1 MRSLIRL
8 SFLAATLL
16 FSSTSL
22 GEIVLIVHPD
32 NPVKELSRDQIIKIY
47 MGRNLTFPTGKPA
60 LPLDMSP
67 SSHSRQQF
75 YNLLVNKSVAEINAY
90 WARLLFTGRA
100 TPPRPVADAE
110 TLLETVRE
118 NPAAIGYIDVDSI
131 DNSVKVVAHVK
142 GNS

>member
-1 MRSLIRL
+1 MHKLTRL
-8 SFLAATLL
+8 LL
-16 FSSTSL
+16 FAAMLLLSSASL

-47 MGRNLTFPTGKPA
+47 MGRNLTFPSGKPA
-60 LPLDMSP
+60 LPLDTGP
-67 SSHSRQQF
+67 DTRSRHQF

-100 TPPRPVADAE
+100 TPPRPVPDVKAV
-110 TLLETVRE
+110 LETVRE

-131 DNSVKVVAHVK
+131 DDSVKIVAHVK